1 MADNE
6 QPNDEYQ
13 YTEQDPLNPNA
24 LNSEKD
30 TFEKK
35 SYSSSASTWLSGN
48 RAKRNAIVVIV
59 LFIVGIFLYN
69 FIGSYLAEKKY
80 REMQAPSV
88 LPTPMPIPES
98 PSILPPQPV
107 PQLDLSTQQSDI
119 QSKLTTVE
127 SNQENL
133 RADIVAVNSQI
144 STVDTNLDS
153 LSKKVEGLTTVL
165 TALTAKL
172 DAQALIIERMTVK
185 PVPRII
191 HHRVKSVVS
200 APLYYIQAVIPGR
213 AWLIATNGNTV
224 TVREGS
230 PLRGYGRIKLID
242 PNQGRILTSSGRVI
256 RFNQNDS

>member
-1 MADNE
+1 MADIE
-6 QPNDEYQ
+6 QPSDEYQ
-13 YTEQDPLNPNA
+13 YTELDPLNPNA
-24 LNSEKD
+24 LNNEQD

-35 SYSSSASTWLSGN
+35 SFSSGAATWLSGN
-48 RAKRNAIVVIV
+48 RAKRNAIFLIV
-59 LFIVGIFLYN
+59 LFVVGILLYN

-80 REMQAPSV
+80 REMQAPAV
-88 LPTPMPIPES
+88 LPIPEA

-119 QSKLTTVE
+119 QSKLRSVE

-133 RADIVAVNSQI
+133 RADIVSVNNQI
-144 STVDTNLDS
+144 ATVDTNLES
-153 LSKKVEGLTTVL
+153 LSTKVERLTAVL
-165 TALTAKL
+165 SALTAKL

-185 PVPRII
+185 PVPKII

-200 APLYYIQAVIPGR
+200 APSYYIQAVIPGR